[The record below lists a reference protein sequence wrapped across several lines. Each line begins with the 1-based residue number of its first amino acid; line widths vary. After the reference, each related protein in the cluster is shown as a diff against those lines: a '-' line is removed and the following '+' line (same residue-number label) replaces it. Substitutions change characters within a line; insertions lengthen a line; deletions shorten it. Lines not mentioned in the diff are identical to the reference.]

1 MKFNKS
7 SRRADLRS
15 LARLAGATALV
26 LGVFGHLVAASA
38 AASNTPVSEELRAML
53 PANVRDAG
61 ILNIAISLAYAP
73 MEFSE
78 PGSTELKGADIDFAN
93 EVAARLGLKNN
104 FQNVDFSQ
112 LAVSLTTQRSDLIW
126 TAFPDLPEYRD
137 QLDFIDYFNSGNQL
151 FAPIANQDNI
161 KTVKDLCGKTVT
173 VATGTDWVGFMENL
187 SKEICDASAQINLLQ
202 IMTLAEQLMQMR
214 QDRAQAAMIGSEGV
228 LYLQQQNA
236 GQYYAIGE
244 PLNQRYYG
252 VAFSK
257 ESNQLRD
264 AVKATMDAMKADGT
278 YQAILDRYGLKE
290 AAVDTFTVNTEK

>member
-1 MKFNKS
+1 MKINNR
-7 SRRADLRS
+7 SRRARRLS
-15 LARLAGATALV
+15 LAGLAMATAFM
-26 LGVFGHLVAASA
+26 LGGAGGLTGASA
-38 AASNTPVSEELRAML
+38 AETKTAVSEELRAML

-61 ILNIAISLAYAP
+61 TLNIAISLAYAP

-78 PGSTELKGADIDFAN
+78 PGSTELKGADIDLAN

-112 LAVSLTTQRSDLIW
+112 LVVSVTTQRSDLIW
-126 TAFPDLPEYRD
+126 TAFPNLPEYRE

-151 FAPIANQDNI
+151 FAPVANQDSI

-187 SKEICDASAQINLLQ
+187 SKETCDASAQINLLQ

-228 LYLQQQNA
+228 LDLQLQRA
-236 GQYYAIGE
+236 GEYYAIGA

-252 VAFSK
+252 IAFPKDST
-257 ESNQLRD
+257 QLRD
-264 AVKATMDAMKADGT
+264 TIKATMDAMKADGS

-290 AAVDTFTVNTEK
+290 AAVDSFTVTTGK